1 MGLWLKNQDGSIS
14 KAAGGGVDG
23 KDGINGKDGAKGDP
37 GLNGSDGAQGAKG
50 NTGSTGARGPKGDKG
65 SAGAN
70 GTNGKDGANGKDL
83 TNGAY
88 LPLTGGTVTGD
99 TTFDKS
105 LFMDSNWIRISKNTG
120 IHWSAYDTGLFS
132 GDNQWIQTWKNSG
145 ILSSGGFAG
154 GLHPTNTTSTSKD
167 IRHDNTYGVFVAVS
181 SSGKYKESIRPLT
194 DAADTGEILDALRPV
209 TYLAKAN
216 PGKAET
222 KQETKFREA
231 NVEYGFI
238 AEEVGAV
245 DATTGS
251 RLASYELNEEGN
263 SFVPCSWLSGP
274 MVSVLVAE
282 VQQLR
287 KRVSELEANNDV

>member
-50 NTGSTGARGPKGDKG
+50 NTGSTGPRGPKGDTG
-65 SAGAN
+65 SA
-70 GTNGKDGANGKDL
+70 GTNGKNGSDGEDGKDL

-88 LPLTGGTVTGD
+88 LPLNGGTVTGD
-99 TTFDKS
+99 TTFGKS

-132 GDNQWIQTWKNSG
+132 GDTRWIQTWKQSG
-145 ILSSGGFAG
+145 LMSNNGFAG
-154 GLHPTNTTSTSKD
+154 VLHPVNTTSTSKD
-167 IRHDNTYGVFVAVS
+167 IRHDNTFGAFVHVTS
-181 SSGKYKESIRPLT
+181 SAKHKESIRSLT
-194 DAADTGEILDALRPV
+194 DTADTGEILDALRPV

-216 PGKAET
+216 PEKAET

-231 NVEYGFI
+231 NIEYGFV

-245 DATTGS
+245 DALTGS

-263 SFVPCSWLSGP
+263 DFVPCAWVNGP
-274 MVSVLVAE
+274 MLSVLVAE

>member
-37 GLNGSDGAQGAKG
+37 GLNGSD
-50 NTGSTGARGPKGDKG
+50 
-65 SAGAN
+65 
-70 GTNGKDGANGKDL
+70 
-83 TNGAY
+83 GAY